1 MSLLSEIIS
10 KPVLNLYSGKI
21 EGTIKNVCF
30 DANYKK
36 VQTLKMFDDNEEEY
50 FIYTDKIYKLGEN
63 SVVIKNN
70 EALTLCINNSNTKEN
85 NPINQNVYT
94 LDGEY
99 KGRLIDIELSDKLET
114 QTLLTNTGAN
124 FKINNLLNIGENIIV
139 NMGDKKISFSSFK
152 PKIKK
157 TKISNKNT
165 NIITIMP
172 KEQINNEQEKQTPPQ
187 IEQIEKIENK
197 PSPQPFK
204 IHNQPTPQKLIGNGS
219 FLIGRKAIKTIYGIN
234 NEIIIKKDNII
245 SAKNLESAKKHSKL
259 VELTVFSKIKA

>member
-30 DANYKK
+30 DSNYKK
-36 VQTLKMFDDNEEEY
+36 VKTLKMFDDDEEEY
-50 FIYTDKIYKLGEN
+50 SISAHKVYKLGEN

-70 EALTLCINNSNTKEN
+70 EALSLCINDSNKTEN

-94 LDGEY
+94 LEGEY
-99 KGRLIDIELSDKLET
+99 KGKLIDVELSDKLET
-114 QTLLTNTGAN
+114 QTLITNTGAN
-124 FKINNLLNIGENIIV
+124 FKIDKLLNVGENIII
-139 NMGDKKISFSSFK
+139 NTGDKKITFSCFK
-152 PKIKK
+152 PKIKN
-157 TKISNKNT
+157 TKINKNT

-172 KEQINNEQEKQTPPQ
+172 KEQTNNIQEPQNPPQ
-187 IEQIEKIENK
+187 IEQVEKFENK
-197 PSPQPFK
+197 PIQQPFK

-245 SAKNLESAKKHSKL
+245 NAKNLENAKKHSKL